1 MSAAITLTIVV
12 LKALTLVLGGSI
24 TVFSY
29 RAYRR
34 TGSSSLWALT
44 LGFTI
49 VTVGALIAGIID
61 QIFPVARNIALI
73 VESFCTT
80 AGFAVILYS
89 LYVE

>member
-1 MSAAITLTIVV
+1 MSAAITLAIVV

-34 TGSSSLWALT
+34 TGSSALWALT
-44 LGFTI
+44 LGFGVVTI
-49 VTVGALIAGIID
+49 GVLIAGIVD
-61 QIFPVARNIALI
+61 QIFPVARNIALV
-73 VESFCTT
+73 VESLFTT
-80 AGFAVILYS
+80 AGFAILLYS

>member
-1 MSAAITLTIVV
+1 MSVAITLIIVL
-12 LKALTLVLGGSI
+12 LKSLTLILGGSI
-24 TVFSY
+24 TFFSY

-34 TGSSSLWALT
+34 TGSSALWALT
-44 LGFTI
+44 LGFGI
-49 VTVGALIAGIID
+49 ITVGALIAGIID
-61 QIFPVARNIALI
+61 QILPVTRNIALV